1 MGRPVRRSSA
11 VPSRGDARCEPSG
24 SPPAEARC
32 ERRRFPMR
40 LPILT
45 SLVTAALL
53 GVAVPASAQTF
64 VFGAQGEPV
73 QLDPAVITDGI
84 SSRLTRQ
91 IFDGLVKYRGATARV
106 DPAPAGKSGSPPA
119 RTSWR
124 SHLRRA
130 AEGTDVMPP
139 ATPR

>member
-1 MGRPVRRSSA
+1 MGRPVRRTSA
-11 VPSRGDARCEPSG
+11 VPSCGGARCEPSG

-40 LPILT
+40 LPTLT

-91 IFDGLVKYRGATARV
+91 IFDRLVRSRSSPTGGESALAEQWEAARGSR
-106 DPAPAGKSGSPPA
+106 GS
-119 RTSWR
+119 TLE
-124 SHLRRA
+124 LR
-130 AEGTDVMPP
+130 DNVK
-139 ATPR
+139 

>member
-32 ERRRFPMR
+32 EGRRFPMR
-40 LPILT
+40 LTILT

-64 VFGAQGEPV
+64 VFGAQGEPG
-73 QLDPAVITDGI
+73 QLDPAVIADGV
-84 SSRLTRQ
+84 SSRRTSQ
-91 IFDGLVKYRGATARV
+91 ILDGLANYRGATTGGE
-106 DPAPAGKSGSPPA
+106 P
-119 RTSWR
+119 
-124 SHLRRA
+124 
-130 AEGTDVMPP
+130 
-139 ATPR
+139 